1 MAQKIDATTA
11 LQIKAIAGMLD
22 AMKPHTKEEF
32 DNATHEAQSQITEAL
47 KILSGEPAIMCYFG
61 LLELKPIDDP
71 EVQVRLCT
79 RNGSSVAGLDYN
91 PFFINRLDD
100 PSELAMIFYGEALRL
115 ALHHPT
121 TRFMQPAG
129 VNLLASNLI
138 CFEDQH
144 VLSKWRDNV
153 KAVVPTIP
161 TYAQVK
167 PILDKTGFKK
177 SEEWTLEKI
186 FAHLLKEWRNQQ
198 NNMKQSVEQQMQQQI
213 QQQRQSQGQGQ
224 GQQQQQNGKG
234 QKQQKQNGQGQ
245 SGQQQQQNGQQGQQ
259 GQQGQNGQ
267 QGQSGQQNGQNQNG
281 QNGQNQNGQNGDG
294 QGADAQDNDNKN
306 MNGQSQGGQ
315 NGQNQGQ
322 GQNGQNGEGEGEG
335 QGQGQEGQG
344 QGQSGQGSQGQG
356 QGQGNGSDSDSQS
369 QGQNGQGSQGAGNGG
384 MGGDG
389 NGKGDTTNKS
399 GQPGDG
405 QSQGQGQGQGNGQGD
420 MSNAVHDLMQQLNN
434 MQRNA
439 PDLRGAKV
447 KRQSDA
453 GSAMDDYFDTSERHA
468 QKMMEKWGEN
478 DLIDEKIQQIT
489 NHIASDASRWGN
501 VSGMLKQM
509 ILEANAPKF
518 DPTTVVKHFKQEIQ
532 SEQMES
538 TRSKTNRRFG
548 YVLPGWRHK
557 MKSSILFAID
567 CSGSMSDDD
576 VALGEAFV
584 NKFIKHAK
592 VSYCFWDG
600 VCGEITD
607 LKRKEKNFELIGR
620 GCTNPDSVLER
631 LEEEHLDFG
640 GLIFFTDNGFN
651 WSRPKNKWA
660 HKIFII
666 STESACEPP
675 EWVRYHLSMKDIK
688 DYEK

>member
-1 MAQKIDATTA
+1 MAQSIDTTT
-11 LQIKAIAGMLD
+11 LQNMTIGGA
-22 AMKPHTKEEF
+22 PSHTKEEF
-32 DNATHEAQSQITEAL
+32 DAATHAAQSQITEAL
-47 KILSGEPAIMCYFG
+47 KILSAEPAIMCYFG
-61 LLELKPIDDP
+61 LLELKPVDDP

-129 VNLLASNLI
+129 VNLLSSNLI

-198 NNMKQSVEQQMQQQI
+198 DNMKQSVEQQIQQQM
-213 QQQRQSQGQGQ
+213 QQQRQQGQNGQ
-224 GQQQQQNGKG
+224 GQQQQS
-234 QKQQKQNGQGQ
+234 QNGQGQ
-245 SGQQQQQNGQQGQQ
+245 NGQSQGQTGQGQQ
-259 GQQGQNGQ
+259 GQQS
-267 QGQSGQQNGQNQNG
+267 QS
-281 QNGQNQNGQNGDG
+281 
-294 QGADAQDNDNKN
+294 
-306 MNGQSQGGQ
+306 
-315 NGQNQGQ
+315 
-322 GQNGQNGEGEGEG
+322 
-335 QGQGQEGQG
+335 G
-344 QGQSGQGSQGQG
+344 QGQS
-356 QGQGNGSDSDSQS
+356 SDD
-369 QGQNGQGSQGAGNGG
+369 
-384 MGGDG
+384 
-389 NGKGDTTNKS
+389 
-399 GQPGDG
+399 

-420 MSNAVHDLMQQLNN
+420 MSSAVHDLMQQLDN
-434 MQRNA
+434 MQRNS
-439 PDLRGAKV
+439 PDLRGAKE
-447 KRQSDA
+447 KRSSDA
-453 GSAMDDYFDTSERHA
+453 GNAMDDYFDSSERHA

-607 LKRKEKNFELIGR
+607 LKRKEKNFELVGR

-640 GLIFFTDNGFN
+640 GLVFFTDNGFN
-651 WSRPKNKWA
+651 WERPKNKWA

-675 EWVRYHLSMKDIK
+675 DWVRYHLSMKDIK

>member
-1 MAQKIDATTA
+1 MAQNIDTTT
-11 LQIKAIAGMLD
+11 LQNMTIGGA
-22 AMKPHTKEEF
+22 PTHTKEEF
-32 DNATHEAQSQITEAL
+32 DAATHAAQSQITEAL
-47 KILSGEPAIMCYFG
+47 KILSAEPAIMCYFG
-61 LLELKPIDDP
+61 LLELKPVDDP
-71 EVQVRLCT
+71 EVQIRLCT

-129 VNLLASNLI
+129 VNLLSSNLI

-198 NNMKQSVEQQMQQQI
+198 DNMKQSVEQQIQQQM
-213 QQQRQSQGQGQ
+213 QQQRQSQS
-224 GQQQQQNGKG
+224 
-234 QKQQKQNGQGQ
+234 QNGQGQ
-245 SGQQQQQNGQQGQQ
+245 SGQQGQQSQSGQGQNGQSQGQTGQGQQ
-259 GQQGQNGQ
+259 GQQSQSS
-267 QGQSGQQNGQNQNG
+267 QGQS
-281 QNGQNQNGQNGDG
+281 
-294 QGADAQDNDNKN
+294 
-306 MNGQSQGGQ
+306 
-315 NGQNQGQ
+315 
-322 GQNGQNGEGEGEG
+322 
-335 QGQGQEGQG
+335 
-344 QGQSGQGSQGQG
+344 
-356 QGQGNGSDSDSQS
+356 SDD
-369 QGQNGQGSQGAGNGG
+369 
-384 MGGDG
+384 
-389 NGKGDTTNKS
+389 
-399 GQPGDG
+399 

-420 MSNAVHDLMQQLNN
+420 MSSAVHDLMQQLDN
-434 MQRNA
+434 MQRNS
-439 PDLRGAKV
+439 PDLRGAKE
-447 KRQSDA
+447 KRSSDA
-453 GSAMDDYFDTSERHA
+453 GNAMDDYFDSSERHA

-567 CSGSMSDDD
+567 CSGSMSDED

-607 LKRKEKNFELIGR
+607 LKRKEKNFELVGR

-640 GLIFFTDNGFN
+640 GLVFFTDNGFN
-651 WSRPKNKWA
+651 WERPKNKWA

-666 STESACEPP
+666 STENADEPP
-675 EWVRYHLSMKDIK
+675 DWVRYHLSMKDIK

>member
-1 MAQKIDATTA
+1 MAQSIDTTT
-11 LQIKAIAGMLD
+11 LQNMTIGGA
-22 AMKPHTKEEF
+22 PTHTKEEF
-32 DNATHEAQSQITEAL
+32 DAATHAAQSQITEAL
-47 KILSGEPAIMCYFG
+47 KILSAEPAIMCYFG
-61 LLELKPIDDP
+61 LLELKPVDDP

-129 VNLLASNLI
+129 VNLLSSNLI

-198 NNMKQSVEQQMQQQI
+198 DSMKQSVEQQIQQQM
-213 QQQRQSQGQGQ
+213 QQQRQQGQTGQGQQTQGQNGQ
-224 GQQQQQNGKG
+224 GQQQQSQN
-234 QKQQKQNGQGQ
+234 
-245 SGQQQQQNGQQGQQ
+245 
-259 GQQGQNGQ
+259 
-267 QGQSGQQNGQNQNG
+267 
-281 QNGQNQNGQNGDG
+281 
-294 QGADAQDNDNKN
+294 
-306 MNGQSQGGQ
+306 
-315 NGQNQGQ
+315 GQ
-322 GQNGQNGEGEGEG
+322 GQNGQSQGQTG
-335 QGQGQEGQG
+335 QGQKGQQSQSG
-344 QGQSGQGSQGQG
+344 QGQS
-356 QGQGNGSDSDSQS
+356 SDD
-369 QGQNGQGSQGAGNGG
+369 
-384 MGGDG
+384 
-389 NGKGDTTNKS
+389 
-399 GQPGDG
+399 

-420 MSNAVHDLMQQLNN
+420 MSSAVHDLMQQLDN
-434 MQRNA
+434 MQRNS
-439 PDLRGAKV
+439 PDLRGAKE
-447 KRQSDA
+447 KRSSDA
-453 GSAMDDYFDTSERHA
+453 GNAMDDYFDASERHA

-607 LKRKEKNFELIGR
+607 LKRKEKNFELVGR

-640 GLIFFTDNGFN
+640 GLVFFTDNGFN
-651 WSRPKNKWA
+651 WERPKNKWA

-666 STESACEPP
+666 STENADEPP
-675 EWVRYHLSMKDIK
+675 DWVRYHLSMKDIK

>member
-1 MAQKIDATTA
+1 MAQRIDTTT
-11 LQIKAIAGMLD
+11 LQNMTIGGS
-22 AMKPHTKEEF
+22 PSHTKEEF
-32 DNATHEAQSQITEAL
+32 DVATHAAQTQITEAL
-47 KILSGEPAIMCYFG
+47 KILSAEPAIMCYFG
-61 LLELKPIDDP
+61 LLELKPVDDP

-129 VNLLASNLI
+129 VNLLSSNLI

-186 FAHLLKEWRNQQ
+186 FAHLLKEWRDQQ
-198 NNMKQSVEQQMQQQI
+198 NSMKQSVEQKIQQQMQQQ
-213 QQQRQSQGQGQ
+213 R
-224 GQQQQQNGKG
+224 
-234 QKQQKQNGQGQ
+234 
-245 SGQQQQQNGQQGQQ
+245 QQGQD
-259 GQQGQNGQ
+259 G
-267 QGQSGQQNGQNQNG
+267 QGQSGQQNGQDQ
-281 QNGQNQNGQNGDG
+281 
-294 QGADAQDNDNKN
+294 
-306 MNGQSQGGQ
+306 QSQ
-315 NGQNQGQ
+315 N
-322 GQNGQNGEGEGEG
+322 
-335 QGQGQEGQG
+335 G
-344 QGQSGQGSQGQG
+344 QGQSGDGQD
-356 QGQGNGSDSDSQS
+356 QQS
-369 QGQNGQGSQGAGNGG
+369 QNGQGQS
-384 MGGDG
+384 
-389 NGKGDTTNKS
+389 
-399 GQPGDG
+399 GDG
-405 QSQGQGQGQGNGQGD
+405 QSQEQGQGQGNGQGD
-420 MSNAVHDLMQQLNN
+420 MSSTVHDLMQQLDN
-434 MQRNA
+434 MQRNS
-439 PDLRGAKV
+439 PDLRGAKE
-447 KRQSDA
+447 KRSSDA
-453 GSAMDDYFDTSERHA
+453 GNAMDDYFDSSERHA

-478 DLIDEKIQQIT
+478 DLVDEKIQQIT

-607 LKRKEKNFELIGR
+607 LKRKEKNFELVGR
-620 GCTNPDSVLER
+620 GCTSPDSVLER

-640 GLIFFTDNGFN
+640 GLVFFTDNGFN
-651 WSRPKNKWA
+651 WERPKNKWA

-675 EWVRYHLSMKDIK
+675 DWVRYHLSMKDIK

>member
-1 MAQKIDATTA
+1 MAQSIDTTT
-11 LQIKAIAGMLD
+11 LQNMTIGE
-22 AMKPHTKEEF
+22 AMTHTKEEF
-32 DNATHEAQSQITEAL
+32 DAATHTAQSQITEAL
-47 KILSGEPAIMCYFG
+47 KILSAEPAIMCYFG
-61 LLELKPIDDP
+61 LLELKPVDDP

-129 VNLLASNLI
+129 VNLLSSNLI

-186 FAHLLKEWRNQQ
+186 FAHLLKEWRDQQ
-198 NNMKQSVEQQMQQQI
+198 NSMKQSVEQKIQQQM
-213 QQQRQSQGQGQ
+213 QQQRQSQGQNGQ
-224 GQQQQQNGKG
+224 GQQQQSQNGEG
-234 QKQQKQNGQGQ
+234 QSGQQGQTGQQNGQEQQNGQNGQGQ
-245 SGQQQQQNGQQGQQ
+245 S
-259 GQQGQNGQ
+259 
-267 QGQSGQQNGQNQNG
+267 S
-281 QNGQNQNGQNGDG
+281 
-294 QGADAQDNDNKN
+294 
-306 MNGQSQGGQ
+306 
-315 NGQNQGQ
+315 
-322 GQNGQNGEGEGEG
+322 
-335 QGQGQEGQG
+335 
-344 QGQSGQGSQGQG
+344 
-356 QGQGNGSDSDSQS
+356 
-369 QGQNGQGSQGAGNGG
+369 
-384 MGGDG
+384 
-389 NGKGDTTNKS
+389 
-399 GQPGDG
+399 DG
-405 QSQGQGQGQGNGQGD
+405 QSQEQGQGQGNGQGD
-420 MSNAVHDLMQQLNN
+420 MSSAVHDLMQQLDN
-434 MQRNA
+434 MQRNS
-439 PDLRGAKV
+439 PDLRGAKE

-453 GSAMDDYFDTSERHA
+453 GNAMDDYFDSSERHA

-478 DLIDEKIQQIT
+478 DLVDEKIQQIT

-607 LKRKEKNFELIGR
+607 LKRKEKNFELVGR

-640 GLIFFTDNGFN
+640 GLVFFTDNGFD

-675 EWVRYHLSMKDIK
+675 DWVRYHLSMKDIK

>member
-1 MAQKIDATTA
+1 MAQSIDTTT
-11 LQIKAIAGMLD
+11 LQNMTIGGA
-22 AMKPHTKEEF
+22 PSHTKEEF
-32 DNATHEAQSQITEAL
+32 DAATHTAQSQITEAL
-47 KILSGEPAIMCYFG
+47 KILSAEPAIMCYFG
-61 LLELKPIDDP
+61 LLELKPVDDP

-153 KAVVPTIP
+153 KTVVPTIP

-186 FAHLLKEWRNQQ
+186 FAHLLKEWRDQQ
-198 NNMKQSVEQQMQQQI
+198 NSMKQSVEQQIQQQM
-213 QQQRQSQGQGQ
+213 QQQRQQGQNGQ
-224 GQQQQQNGKG
+224 GQQQQSQNGE
-234 QKQQKQNGQGQ
+234 GQ
-245 SGQQQQQNGQQGQQ
+245 SGQQQNGQN

-267 QGQSGQQNGQNQNG
+267 GE
-281 QNGQNQNGQNGDG
+281 
-294 QGADAQDNDNKN
+294 
-306 MNGQSQGGQ
+306 
-315 NGQNQGQ
+315 GQNQGQ
-322 GQNGQNGEGEGEG
+322 G
-335 QGQGQEGQG
+335 
-344 QGQSGQGSQGQG
+344 GSQGQ
-356 QGQGNGSDSDSQS
+356 Q
-369 QGQNGQGSQGAGNGG
+369 GQGSQGAG

-389 NGKGDTTNKS
+389 N
-399 GQPGDG
+399 
-405 QSQGQGQGQGNGQGD
+405 GNGQGD
-420 MSNAVHDLMQQLNN
+420 MSSAVHDLMQQLDN
-434 MQRNA
+434 MQRNS
-439 PDLRGAKV
+439 PDLRGAKE
-447 KRQSDA
+447 KRSSDA
-453 GSAMDDYFDTSERHA
+453 GNAMDDYFDSSERHA

-478 DLIDEKIQQIT
+478 DLVDEKIQQIT

-607 LKRKEKNFELIGR
+607 LKRKEKNFELVGR

-640 GLIFFTDNGFN
+640 GLVFFTDNGFN
-651 WSRPKNKWA
+651 WDRPKNKWA

-666 STESACEPP
+666 STENACEPP
-675 EWVRYHLSMKDIK
+675 DWVRYHLSMKDIK

>member
-1 MAQKIDATTA
+1 MAQRIDTTT
-11 LQIKAIAGMLD
+11 LQNMTIGGA
-22 AMKPHTKEEF
+22 PSHTKEEF
-32 DNATHEAQSQITEAL
+32 DAATHAAQSQITEAL
-47 KILSGEPAIMCYFG
+47 KILSAEPAIMCYFG
-61 LLELKPIDDP
+61 LLELKPVDDP

-129 VNLLASNLI
+129 VNLLSSNLI

-198 NNMKQSVEQQMQQQI
+198 NSMKQSVEQKIQQQMQQQR
-213 QQQRQSQGQGQ
+213 QQA
-224 GQQQQQNGKG
+224 
-234 QKQQKQNGQGQ
+234 QNGQGQ
-245 SGQQQQQNGQQGQQ
+245 SGQQQQSQN
-259 GQQGQNGQ
+259 
-267 QGQSGQQNGQNQNG
+267 
-281 QNGQNQNGQNGDG
+281 
-294 QGADAQDNDNKN
+294 
-306 MNGQSQGGQ
+306 
-315 NGQNQGQ
+315 
-322 GQNGQNGEGEGEG
+322 
-335 QGQGQEGQG
+335 G
-344 QGQSGQGSQGQG
+344 QGQSGQGQSGDGQDQQSQNGQGQQSQNGQGQQSQNGQGQQSQNGQG
-356 QGQGNGSDSDSQS
+356 QGQGNGL
-369 QGQNGQGSQGAGNGG
+369 
-384 MGGDG
+384 
-389 NGKGDTTNKS
+389 
-399 GQPGDG
+399 
-405 QSQGQGQGQGNGQGD
+405 GQGD
-420 MSNAVHDLMQQLNN
+420 MSSAVHDLMQQLDN
-434 MQRNA
+434 MQRNS
-439 PDLRGAKV
+439 PDLRGAKE
-447 KRQSDA
+447 KRTSDA
-453 GSAMDDYFDTSERHA
+453 GNAMDDYFDSSERHA

-478 DLIDEKIQQIT
+478 DLVDEKIQQIT

-607 LKRKEKNFELIGR
+607 LKRKEKNFELVGR

-640 GLIFFTDNGFN
+640 GLVFFTDNGFN
-651 WSRPKNKWA
+651 WERPKNKWA

-666 STESACEPP
+666 STESADEPP
-675 EWVRYHLSMKDIK
+675 DWVRYHLSMKDIK

>member
-1 MAQKIDATTA
+1 MAQRIDTT
-11 LQIKAIAGMLD
+11 LQNMTIGGA
-22 AMKPHTKEEF
+22 PSHTKEEF
-32 DNATHEAQSQITEAL
+32 DAATHAAQTQITEAL
-47 KILSGEPAIMCYFG
+47 KILSAEPAIMCYFG
-61 LLELKPIDDP
+61 LLELKPVDDP

-129 VNLLASNLI
+129 VNLLSSNLI

-186 FAHLLKEWRNQQ
+186 FAHLLKEWRDQQ
-198 NNMKQSVEQQMQQQI
+198 NSMKQSVEQKIQQQMQQQ
-213 QQQRQSQGQGQ
+213 R
-224 GQQQQQNGKG
+224 
-234 QKQQKQNGQGQ
+234 
-245 SGQQQQQNGQQGQQ
+245 QQGQD
-259 GQQGQNGQ
+259 G
-267 QGQSGQQNGQNQNG
+267 QGQSGQQNGQDQ
-281 QNGQNQNGQNGDG
+281 
-294 QGADAQDNDNKN
+294 
-306 MNGQSQGGQ
+306 QSQ
-315 NGQNQGQ
+315 N
-322 GQNGQNGEGEGEG
+322 
-335 QGQGQEGQG
+335 G
-344 QGQSGQGSQGQG
+344 QGQSGDGQD
-356 QGQGNGSDSDSQS
+356 QQS
-369 QGQNGQGSQGAGNGG
+369 QNGQGQS
-384 MGGDG
+384 
-389 NGKGDTTNKS
+389 S
-399 GQPGDG
+399 DG
-405 QSQGQGQGQGNGQGD
+405 QSQEQGQGQGNGQGQGQGQGD
-420 MSNAVHDLMQQLNN
+420 MSSTVHDLMQQLDN
-434 MQRNA
+434 MQRNS
-439 PDLRGAKV
+439 PDLRGAKE
-447 KRQSDA
+447 KRSSDA
-453 GSAMDDYFDTSERHA
+453 GNAMDDYFDSSERHA

-478 DLIDEKIQQIT
+478 DLVDEKIQQIT

-607 LKRKEKNFELIGR
+607 LKRKEKNFELVGR

-640 GLIFFTDNGFN
+640 GLVFFTDNGFN
-651 WSRPKNKWA
+651 WHRPKNKWA

-675 EWVRYHLSMKDIK
+675 DWVRYHLSMKDIK

>member
-1 MAQKIDATTA
+1 MAQRIDTTT
-11 LQIKAIAGMLD
+11 LQNMTIGGA
-22 AMKPHTKEEF
+22 PSHTKEEF
-32 DNATHEAQSQITEAL
+32 DVATHAAQTQITEAL
-47 KILSGEPAIMCYFG
+47 KILSAEPAIMCYFG
-61 LLELKPIDDP
+61 LLELKPVDDP

-129 VNLLASNLI
+129 VNLLSSNLI

-186 FAHLLKEWRNQQ
+186 FAHLLKEWRDQQ
-198 NNMKQSVEQQMQQQI
+198 NSMKQSVEQKIQQQI
-213 QQQRQSQGQGQ
+213 QQQRQQA
-224 GQQQQQNGKG
+224 
-234 QKQQKQNGQGQ
+234 QNGQGQ
-245 SGQQQQQNGQQGQQ
+245 SGQQNGQDQ
-259 GQQGQNGQ
+259 
-267 QGQSGQQNGQNQNG
+267 
-281 QNGQNQNGQNGDG
+281 
-294 QGADAQDNDNKN
+294 
-306 MNGQSQGGQ
+306 QSQ
-315 NGQNQGQ
+315 N
-322 GQNGQNGEGEGEG
+322 
-335 QGQGQEGQG
+335 G
-344 QGQSGQGSQGQG
+344 QGQSGDGQD
-356 QGQGNGSDSDSQS
+356 QQS
-369 QGQNGQGSQGAGNGG
+369 QNGQGQS
-384 MGGDG
+384 
-389 NGKGDTTNKS
+389 S
-399 GQPGDG
+399 DG
-405 QSQGQGQGQGNGQGD
+405 QSQEQGQGQGNGQGQGQGQGD
-420 MSNAVHDLMQQLNN
+420 MSSAVHDLMQQLDN
-434 MQRNA
+434 MQRNS
-439 PDLRGAKV
+439 PDLRGAKE
-447 KRQSDA
+447 KRTSDA
-453 GSAMDDYFDTSERHA
+453 GNAMDDYFDSSERHA

-478 DLIDEKIQQIT
+478 DLVDEKIQQIT

-607 LKRKEKNFELIGR
+607 LKRKEKNFELVGR

-640 GLIFFTDNGFN
+640 GLVFFTDNGFN
-651 WSRPKNKWA
+651 WERPKNKWA

-666 STESACEPP
+666 STESASEPP
-675 EWVRYHLSMKDIK
+675 DWVRYHLSMKDIK

>member
-1 MAQKIDATTA
+1 MAQRIDTTT
-11 LQIKAIAGMLD
+11 LQNMTNAG
-22 AMKPHTKEEF
+22 APSHTKEEF
-32 DNATHEAQSQITEAL
+32 DAATHAAQTQITEAL
-47 KILSGEPAIMCYFG
+47 KILSAEPAIMCYFG
-61 LLELKPIDDP
+61 LLELKPVDDP

-129 VNLLASNLI
+129 VNLLSSNLI

-198 NNMKQSVEQQMQQQI
+198 NSMKQSVEQKI
-213 QQQRQSQGQGQ
+213 QQQMQMQRQQGQNGQ
-224 GQQQQQNGKG
+224 GQQQQSQNGEG
-234 QKQQKQNGQGQ
+234 QSQQGQTGQQNGQEQQNGQNGQGQ
-245 SGQQQQQNGQQGQQ
+245 S
-259 GQQGQNGQ
+259 
-267 QGQSGQQNGQNQNG
+267 S
-281 QNGQNQNGQNGDG
+281 
-294 QGADAQDNDNKN
+294 
-306 MNGQSQGGQ
+306 
-315 NGQNQGQ
+315 
-322 GQNGQNGEGEGEG
+322 
-335 QGQGQEGQG
+335 
-344 QGQSGQGSQGQG
+344 
-356 QGQGNGSDSDSQS
+356 
-369 QGQNGQGSQGAGNGG
+369 
-384 MGGDG
+384 
-389 NGKGDTTNKS
+389 
-399 GQPGDG
+399 DG
-405 QSQGQGQGQGNGQGD
+405 QSQEQGQGQGNGQGD
-420 MSNAVHDLMQQLNN
+420 MSSAVHDLMQQLDN
-434 MQRNA
+434 MQRNS
-439 PDLRGAKV
+439 PDLRGAKE

-453 GSAMDDYFDTSERHA
+453 GNAMDDYFDSSERHA

-478 DLIDEKIQQIT
+478 DLVDEKIQQIT

-607 LKRKEKNFELIGR
+607 LKRKEKNFELVGR

-640 GLIFFTDNGFN
+640 GLVFFTDNGFN
-651 WSRPKNKWA
+651 WERPKNKWA

-666 STESACEPP
+666 STENACEPP
-675 EWVRYHLSMKDIK
+675 DWVRYHLSMKDIK
-688 DYEK
+688 EYEK

>member
-1 MAQKIDATTA
+1 MAQRIDTTT
-11 LQIKAIAGMLD
+11 LQNMTIGGA
-22 AMKPHTKEEF
+22 PSHTKEEF
-32 DNATHEAQSQITEAL
+32 DAATHTAQSQITEAL
-47 KILSGEPAIMCYFG
+47 KILSAEPAIMCYFG
-61 LLELKPIDDP
+61 LLELKPVDDP

-129 VNLLASNLI
+129 VNLLSSNLI

-186 FAHLLKEWRNQQ
+186 FAHLLKEWRDQQ
-198 NNMKQSVEQQMQQQI
+198 NSMKQSVEQKIQQQM
-213 QQQRQSQGQGQ
+213 QQQRQSQGQNGQ
-224 GQQQQQNGKG
+224 GQQQQSQNGEG
-234 QKQQKQNGQGQ
+234 QSGQQGQTGQQNGQEQQNGQNGQGQ
-245 SGQQQQQNGQQGQQ
+245 S
-259 GQQGQNGQ
+259 
-267 QGQSGQQNGQNQNG
+267 S
-281 QNGQNQNGQNGDG
+281 
-294 QGADAQDNDNKN
+294 
-306 MNGQSQGGQ
+306 
-315 NGQNQGQ
+315 
-322 GQNGQNGEGEGEG
+322 
-335 QGQGQEGQG
+335 
-344 QGQSGQGSQGQG
+344 
-356 QGQGNGSDSDSQS
+356 
-369 QGQNGQGSQGAGNGG
+369 
-384 MGGDG
+384 
-389 NGKGDTTNKS
+389 
-399 GQPGDG
+399 DG
-405 QSQGQGQGQGNGQGD
+405 QSQEQGQGQGNGQGD
-420 MSNAVHDLMQQLNN
+420 MSSAVHDLMQQLDN
-434 MQRNA
+434 MQRNS
-439 PDLRGAKV
+439 PDLRGAKE
-447 KRQSDA
+447 KRSSDA
-453 GSAMDDYFDTSERHA
+453 GNAMDDYFDSSERHA

-478 DLIDEKIQQIT
+478 DLVDEKIQQIT

-607 LKRKEKNFELIGR
+607 LKRKEKNFELVGR

-640 GLIFFTDNGFN
+640 GLVFFTDNGFD

-660 HKIFII
+660 RKIFII

-675 EWVRYHLSMKDIK
+675 DWVRYHLSMKDIK

>member
-1 MAQKIDATTA
+1 MAQSIDTTT
-11 LQIKAIAGMLD
+11 LQNMTIGGA
-22 AMKPHTKEEF
+22 PSHTKEEF
-32 DNATHEAQSQITEAL
+32 DAATHTAQSRITEAL
-47 KILSGEPAIMCYFG
+47 KILSAEPAIMCYFG
-61 LLELKPIDDP
+61 LLELKPVDDP

-129 VNLLASNLI
+129 VNLLSSNLI

-186 FAHLLKEWRNQQ
+186 FAHLLKEWRDQQ
-198 NNMKQSVEQQMQQQI
+198 NSMKQSVEQKIQQQMQQQR
-213 QQQRQSQGQGQ
+213 QQG
-224 GQQQQQNGKG
+224 
-234 QKQQKQNGQGQ
+234 QNGQGQ
-245 SGQQQQQNGQQGQQ
+245 SGQQNGQDQ
-259 GQQGQNGQ
+259 
-267 QGQSGQQNGQNQNG
+267 
-281 QNGQNQNGQNGDG
+281 
-294 QGADAQDNDNKN
+294 
-306 MNGQSQGGQ
+306 QSQ
-315 NGQNQGQ
+315 N
-322 GQNGQNGEGEGEG
+322 
-335 QGQGQEGQG
+335 G
-344 QGQSGQGSQGQG
+344 QGQSGDGQY
-356 QGQGNGSDSDSQS
+356 QQS
-369 QGQNGQGSQGAGNGG
+369 QNGQGQS
-384 MGGDG
+384 
-389 NGKGDTTNKS
+389 S
-399 GQPGDG
+399 DG
-405 QSQGQGQGQGNGQGD
+405 QSQEQGQGQGNGQGQKGQGQGD
-420 MSNAVHDLMQQLNN
+420 MSSAVHDLMQQLDN
-434 MQRNA
+434 MQRNS
-439 PDLRGAKV
+439 PDLRGAKE
-447 KRQSDA
+447 KRSSDA
-453 GSAMDDYFDTSERHA
+453 GNAMDDYFDSSERHA

-478 DLIDEKIQQIT
+478 DLVDEKIQQIT

-607 LKRKEKNFELIGR
+607 LKRKEKNFELVGR
-620 GCTNPDSVLER
+620 GYTNPDSVLER

-640 GLIFFTDNGFN
+640 GLVFFTDNGFN
-651 WSRPKNKWA
+651 WERPKNKWA

-666 STESACEPP
+666 STENACEPP
-675 EWVRYHLSMKDIK
+675 DWVRYHLSMKDIK

>member
-1 MAQKIDATTA
+1 MAQSIDTTT
-11 LQIKAIAGMLD
+11 LQNMTIGGA
-22 AMKPHTKEEF
+22 PSHTKEEF
-32 DNATHEAQSQITEAL
+32 DAATNTAQSQITEAL
-47 KILSGEPAIMCYFG
+47 KILSAEPAIMCYFG
-61 LLELKPIDDP
+61 LLELKPVDDP

-198 NNMKQSVEQQMQQQI
+198 NSMKQSVEQKIQQQMQQQR
-213 QQQRQSQGQGQ
+213 QQA
-224 GQQQQQNGKG
+224 
-234 QKQQKQNGQGQ
+234 QNGQGQ
-245 SGQQQQQNGQQGQQ
+245 SGQQNGQDQ
-259 GQQGQNGQ
+259 
-267 QGQSGQQNGQNQNG
+267 
-281 QNGQNQNGQNGDG
+281 
-294 QGADAQDNDNKN
+294 
-306 MNGQSQGGQ
+306 QSQ
-315 NGQNQGQ
+315 N
-322 GQNGQNGEGEGEG
+322 
-335 QGQGQEGQG
+335 G
-344 QGQSGQGSQGQG
+344 QGQSGDGQDQQSQNGQGQSSDGQSQEQGQG
-356 QGQGNGSDSDSQS
+356 QG
-369 QGQNGQGSQGAGNGG
+369 
-384 MGGDG
+384 
-389 NGKGDTTNKS
+389 
-399 GQPGDG
+399 
-405 QSQGQGQGQGNGQGD
+405 D
-420 MSNAVHDLMQQLNN
+420 MSSAVHDLMQQLDN
-434 MQRNA
+434 MQRNS
-439 PDLRGAKV
+439 PDLRGAKE
-447 KRQSDA
+447 KRTSDA
-453 GSAMDDYFDTSERHA
+453 GNAMDDYFDSSERHA

-478 DLIDEKIQQIT
+478 DLVDEKIQQIT

-607 LKRKEKNFELIGR
+607 LKRKEKNFELVGR

-640 GLIFFTDNGFN
+640 GLVFFTDNGFN
-651 WSRPKNKWA
+651 WERPKNKWA

-675 EWVRYHLSMKDIK
+675 DWVRYHLSMKDIK

>member
-1 MAQKIDATTA
+1 MAQRIDTTT
-11 LQIKAIAGMLD
+11 LQNMTIGGA
-22 AMKPHTKEEF
+22 PSHTKEEF
-32 DNATHEAQSQITEAL
+32 DAATHAAQSQITEAL
-47 KILSGEPAIMCYFG
+47 KILSAEPAIMCYFG
-61 LLELKPIDDP
+61 LLELKPVDDP

-129 VNLLASNLI
+129 VNLLSSNLI

-198 NNMKQSVEQQMQQQI
+198 NSMKQSVEQKIQQQMQQQR
-213 QQQRQSQGQGQ
+213 QQA
-224 GQQQQQNGKG
+224 
-234 QKQQKQNGQGQ
+234 QNGQGQ
-245 SGQQQQQNGQQGQQ
+245 SGQQQQ
-259 GQQGQNGQ
+259 
-267 QGQSGQQNGQNQNG
+267 S
-281 QNGQNQNGQNGDG
+281 
-294 QGADAQDNDNKN
+294 
-306 MNGQSQGGQ
+306 
-315 NGQNQGQ
+315 
-322 GQNGQNGEGEGEG
+322 QNGEG
-335 QGQGQEGQG
+335 QSG
-344 QGQSGQGSQGQG
+344 QGQSGDGQDQQSQNGQGQSGDGQGQQSQNGQGQQSQNGQG
-356 QGQGNGSDSDSQS
+356 QGQGNGL
-369 QGQNGQGSQGAGNGG
+369 
-384 MGGDG
+384 
-389 NGKGDTTNKS
+389 
-399 GQPGDG
+399 
-405 QSQGQGQGQGNGQGD
+405 GQGD
-420 MSNAVHDLMQQLNN
+420 MSSAVHDLMQQLDN
-434 MQRNA
+434 MQRNS
-439 PDLRGAKV
+439 PDLRGAKE
-447 KRQSDA
+447 KRTSDA
-453 GSAMDDYFDTSERHA
+453 GNAMDDYFDSSERHA

-478 DLIDEKIQQIT
+478 DLVDEKIQQIT

-607 LKRKEKNFELIGR
+607 LKRKEKNFELVGR

-640 GLIFFTDNGFN
+640 GLVFFTDNGFN
-651 WSRPKNKWA
+651 WDRPKNKWA

-666 STESACEPP
+666 STESADEPP
-675 EWVRYHLSMKDIK
+675 DWVRYHLSMKDIK

>member
-1 MAQKIDATTA
+1 MAQRIDTTT
-11 LQIKAIAGMLD
+11 LQNMTIGGA
-22 AMKPHTKEEF
+22 PSHTKEEF
-32 DNATHEAQSQITEAL
+32 DVATHAAQTQITEAL
-47 KILSGEPAIMCYFG
+47 KILSAEPAIMCYFG
-61 LLELKPIDDP
+61 LLELKPVDDP

-129 VNLLASNLI
+129 VNLLSSNLI

-186 FAHLLKEWRNQQ
+186 FAHLLKEWRDQQ
-198 NNMKQSVEQQMQQQI
+198 NSMKQSVEQKIQQQMQQQR
-213 QQQRQSQGQGQ
+213 QQS
-224 GQQQQQNGKG
+224 
-234 QKQQKQNGQGQ
+234 QNGQGQ
-245 SGQQQQQNGQQGQQ
+245 SGQQNGQDQ
-259 GQQGQNGQ
+259 
-267 QGQSGQQNGQNQNG
+267 
-281 QNGQNQNGQNGDG
+281 
-294 QGADAQDNDNKN
+294 
-306 MNGQSQGGQ
+306 QSQ
-315 NGQNQGQ
+315 N
-322 GQNGQNGEGEGEG
+322 
-335 QGQGQEGQG
+335 G
-344 QGQSGQGSQGQG
+344 QGQSGDGQD
-356 QGQGNGSDSDSQS
+356 QQS
-369 QGQNGQGSQGAGNGG
+369 QN
-384 MGGDG
+384 
-389 NGKGDTTNKS
+389 
-399 GQPGDG
+399 
-405 QSQGQGQGQGNGQGD
+405 GQGQGQGNGQSQEQGQGQGD
-420 MSNAVHDLMQQLNN
+420 MSSAVHDLMQQLDN
-434 MQRNA
+434 MQRNS
-439 PDLRGAKV
+439 PDLRGAKE
-447 KRQSDA
+447 KRTSDA
-453 GSAMDDYFDTSERHA
+453 GNAMDDYFDSSERHA

-478 DLIDEKIQQIT
+478 DLVDEKIQQIT

-607 LKRKEKNFELIGR
+607 LKRKEKNFELVGR

-640 GLIFFTDNGFN
+640 GLVFFTDNGFN
-651 WSRPKNKWA
+651 WERPKNKWA

-675 EWVRYHLSMKDIK
+675 DWVRYHLSMKDIK

>member
-1 MAQKIDATTA
+1 MAQRIDTTT
-11 LQIKAIAGMLD
+11 LQNMTIGGA
-22 AMKPHTKEEF
+22 PSHTKEEF
-32 DNATHEAQSQITEAL
+32 DAATHAAQSQITEAL
-47 KILSGEPAIMCYFG
+47 KILSAEPAIMCYFG
-61 LLELKPIDDP
+61 LLELKPVDDP

-129 VNLLASNLI
+129 VNLLSSNLI

-198 NNMKQSVEQQMQQQI
+198 NSMKQSVEQKIQQQMQQQR
-213 QQQRQSQGQGQ
+213 QQA
-224 GQQQQQNGKG
+224 
-234 QKQQKQNGQGQ
+234 QNGQGQ
-245 SGQQQQQNGQQGQQ
+245 SGQQQQ
-259 GQQGQNGQ
+259 
-267 QGQSGQQNGQNQNG
+267 S
-281 QNGQNQNGQNGDG
+281 
-294 QGADAQDNDNKN
+294 
-306 MNGQSQGGQ
+306 
-315 NGQNQGQ
+315 
-322 GQNGQNGEGEGEG
+322 QNGEG
-335 QGQGQEGQG
+335 QSG
-344 QGQSGQGSQGQG
+344 QGQSGDGQDQQSQNGQGQSGDGQGQQSQNGQGQSGDGQGQQSQNGQGQQSQNGQGQQSQNGQG
-356 QGQGNGSDSDSQS
+356 QGQGNGL
-369 QGQNGQGSQGAGNGG
+369 
-384 MGGDG
+384 
-389 NGKGDTTNKS
+389 
-399 GQPGDG
+399 
-405 QSQGQGQGQGNGQGD
+405 GQGD
-420 MSNAVHDLMQQLNN
+420 MSSAVHDLMQQLDN
-434 MQRNA
+434 MQRNS
-439 PDLRGAKV
+439 PDLRGAKE
-447 KRQSDA
+447 KRTSDA
-453 GSAMDDYFDTSERHA
+453 GNAMDDYFDSSERHA

-478 DLIDEKIQQIT
+478 DLVDEKIQQIT

-607 LKRKEKNFELIGR
+607 LKRKEKNFELVGR

-640 GLIFFTDNGFN
+640 GLVFFTDNGFN
-651 WSRPKNKWA
+651 WERPKNKWA

-666 STESACEPP
+666 STESADEPP
-675 EWVRYHLSMKDIK
+675 DWVRYHLSMKDIK

>member
-1 MAQKIDATTA
+1 MAQSIDTTT
-11 LQIKAIAGMLD
+11 LQNMTIGGA
-22 AMKPHTKEEF
+22 PSHTKEEF
-32 DNATHEAQSQITEAL
+32 DAATHTAQSQITEAL
-47 KILSGEPAIMCYFG
+47 KILSAEPAIMCYFG
-61 LLELKPIDDP
+61 LLELKPVDDP

-177 SEEWTLEKI
+177 TEEWTLEKI
-186 FAHLLKEWRNQQ
+186 FAHLLKEWRDQQ
-198 NNMKQSVEQQMQQQI
+198 NSMKQSVEQKIQQQMQQQ
-213 QQQRQSQGQGQ
+213 R
-224 GQQQQQNGKG
+224 
-234 QKQQKQNGQGQ
+234 
-245 SGQQQQQNGQQGQQ
+245 QQGQD
-259 GQQGQNGQ
+259 G
-267 QGQSGQQNGQNQNG
+267 QGQSGQQNGQDQ
-281 QNGQNQNGQNGDG
+281 
-294 QGADAQDNDNKN
+294 
-306 MNGQSQGGQ
+306 QSQ
-315 NGQNQGQ
+315 N
-322 GQNGQNGEGEGEG
+322 
-335 QGQGQEGQG
+335 G
-344 QGQSGQGSQGQG
+344 QGQSGDGQDQQSQNGQGQSSDGQSQEQGQG
-356 QGQGNGSDSDSQS
+356 QG
-369 QGQNGQGSQGAGNGG
+369 
-384 MGGDG
+384 
-389 NGKGDTTNKS
+389 
-399 GQPGDG
+399 
-405 QSQGQGQGQGNGQGD
+405 D
-420 MSNAVHDLMQQLNN
+420 MSSAVHDLMQQLDN
-434 MQRNA
+434 MQRNS
-439 PDLRGAKV
+439 PDLRGAKE
-447 KRQSDA
+447 KRSSDA
-453 GSAMDDYFDTSERHA
+453 GNAMDDYFDSSERHA

-478 DLIDEKIQQIT
+478 DLVDEKIQQIT

-607 LKRKEKNFELIGR
+607 LKRKEKNFELVGR

-640 GLIFFTDNGFN
+640 GLVFFTDNGFN
-651 WSRPKNKWA
+651 WERPKNKWA

-675 EWVRYHLSMKDIK
+675 DWVRYHLSMKDIK

>member
-1 MAQKIDATTA
+1 MAQRIDTTT
-11 LQIKAIAGMLD
+11 LQNMTIGGA
-22 AMKPHTKEEF
+22 PSHTKEEF
-32 DNATHEAQSQITEAL
+32 DVATHAAQTQITEAL
-47 KILSGEPAIMCYFG
+47 KILSAEPAIMCYFG
-61 LLELKPIDDP
+61 LLELKPVDDP

-129 VNLLASNLI
+129 VNLLSSNLI

-186 FAHLLKEWRNQQ
+186 FAHLLKEWRDQQ
-198 NNMKQSVEQQMQQQI
+198 NSMKQSVEQKIQQQMQQQ
-213 QQQRQSQGQGQ
+213 R
-224 GQQQQQNGKG
+224 
-234 QKQQKQNGQGQ
+234 
-245 SGQQQQQNGQQGQQ
+245 QQGQD
-259 GQQGQNGQ
+259 G
-267 QGQSGQQNGQNQNG
+267 QGQSGQQNGQDQ
-281 QNGQNQNGQNGDG
+281 
-294 QGADAQDNDNKN
+294 
-306 MNGQSQGGQ
+306 QSQ
-315 NGQNQGQ
+315 N
-322 GQNGQNGEGEGEG
+322 
-335 QGQGQEGQG
+335 G
-344 QGQSGQGSQGQG
+344 QGQSGDGQD
-356 QGQGNGSDSDSQS
+356 QQS
-369 QGQNGQGSQGAGNGG
+369 QNGQGQS
-384 MGGDG
+384 
-389 NGKGDTTNKS
+389 S
-399 GQPGDG
+399 DG
-405 QSQGQGQGQGNGQGD
+405 QSQEQGQGQGNGQGQKGQGQGD
-420 MSNAVHDLMQQLNN
+420 MSSTVHDLMQQLDN
-434 MQRNA
+434 MQRNS
-439 PDLRGAKV
+439 PDLRAAKE
-447 KRQSDA
+447 KRSSDA
-453 GSAMDDYFDTSERHA
+453 GNAMDDYFDSSERHA

-478 DLIDEKIQQIT
+478 DLVDEKIQQIT

-607 LKRKEKNFELIGR
+607 LKRKEKNFELVGR

-640 GLIFFTDNGFN
+640 GLVFFTDNGFN
-651 WSRPKNKWA
+651 WDRPKNKWA

-666 STESACEPP
+666 STENACEPP
-675 EWVRYHLSMKDIK
+675 DWVRYHLSMKDIK

>member
-1 MAQKIDATTA
+1 MAQSIDTTT
-11 LQIKAIAGMLD
+11 LQNMTIGGA
-22 AMKPHTKEEF
+22 PSHTKEEF
-32 DNATHEAQSQITEAL
+32 DAATHTAQSRITEAL
-47 KILSGEPAIMCYFG
+47 KILSAEPAIMCYFG
-61 LLELKPIDDP
+61 LLELKPVDDP

-129 VNLLASNLI
+129 VNLLSSNLI

-186 FAHLLKEWRNQQ
+186 FAHLLKEWRDQQ
-198 NNMKQSVEQQMQQQI
+198 NSMKQSVEQKIQQQMQQQR
-213 QQQRQSQGQGQ
+213 QQG
-224 GQQQQQNGKG
+224 
-234 QKQQKQNGQGQ
+234 QNGQGQ
-245 SGQQQQQNGQQGQQ
+245 SGQQNGQDQ
-259 GQQGQNGQ
+259 
-267 QGQSGQQNGQNQNG
+267 
-281 QNGQNQNGQNGDG
+281 
-294 QGADAQDNDNKN
+294 
-306 MNGQSQGGQ
+306 QSQ
-315 NGQNQGQ
+315 N
-322 GQNGQNGEGEGEG
+322 
-335 QGQGQEGQG
+335 G
-344 QGQSGQGSQGQG
+344 QGQSGDGQY
-356 QGQGNGSDSDSQS
+356 QQS
-369 QGQNGQGSQGAGNGG
+369 QNGQGQS
-384 MGGDG
+384 
-389 NGKGDTTNKS
+389 S
-399 GQPGDG
+399 DG
-405 QSQGQGQGQGNGQGD
+405 QSQEQGQGQGNGQGQGQGQGD
-420 MSNAVHDLMQQLNN
+420 MSSAVHDLMQQLDN
-434 MQRNA
+434 MQRNS
-439 PDLRGAKV
+439 PDLRGAKE
-447 KRQSDA
+447 KRSSDA
-453 GSAMDDYFDTSERHA
+453 GNAMDDYFDSSERHA

-478 DLIDEKIQQIT
+478 DLVDEKIQQIT

-607 LKRKEKNFELIGR
+607 LKRKEKNFELVGR
-620 GCTNPDSVLER
+620 GYTNPDSVLER

-640 GLIFFTDNGFN
+640 GLVFFTDNGFN
-651 WSRPKNKWA
+651 WERPKNKWA

-666 STESACEPP
+666 STENACEPP
-675 EWVRYHLSMKDIK
+675 DWVRYHLSMKDIK

>member
-1 MAQKIDATTA
+1 MAQRIDTT
-11 LQIKAIAGMLD
+11 LQNMTIGGA
-22 AMKPHTKEEF
+22 PSHTKEEF
-32 DNATHEAQSQITEAL
+32 DVATHAAQTQITEAL
-47 KILSGEPAIMCYFG
+47 KILSAEPAIMCYFG
-61 LLELKPIDDP
+61 LLELKPVDDP

-129 VNLLASNLI
+129 VNLLSSNLI

-186 FAHLLKEWRNQQ
+186 FAHLLKEWRDQQ
-198 NNMKQSVEQQMQQQI
+198 NSMKQSVEQKIQQQMQQQR
-213 QQQRQSQGQGQ
+213 QQGQDGQGQ
-224 GQQQQQNGKG
+224 SGQQNDQDQQS
-234 QKQQKQNGQGQ
+234 QNGQGQ
-245 SGQQQQQNGQQGQQ
+245 SG
-259 GQQGQNGQ
+259 
-267 QGQSGQQNGQNQNG
+267 
-281 QNGQNQNGQNGDG
+281 DG
-294 QGADAQDNDNKN
+294 QDQ
-306 MNGQSQGGQ
+306 QSQ
-315 NGQNQGQ
+315 N
-322 GQNGQNGEGEGEG
+322 
-335 QGQGQEGQG
+335 G
-344 QGQSGQGSQGQG
+344 QGQS
-356 QGQGNGSDSDSQS
+356 N
-369 QGQNGQGSQGAGNGG
+369 
-384 MGGDG
+384 
-389 NGKGDTTNKS
+389 
-399 GQPGDG
+399 DG
-405 QSQGQGQGQGNGQGD
+405 QSQEQGQGQGNGQGQGQGQGQGD
-420 MSNAVHDLMQQLNN
+420 MSSTVHDLMQQLDN
-434 MQRNA
+434 MQRNS
-439 PDLRGAKV
+439 PDLRGAKE
-447 KRQSDA
+447 KRSSDA
-453 GSAMDDYFDTSERHA
+453 GNAMDDYFDSSERHA

-478 DLIDEKIQQIT
+478 DLVDEKIQQIT

-607 LKRKEKNFELIGR
+607 LKRKEKNFELVGR

-640 GLIFFTDNGFN
+640 GLVFFTDNGFN
-651 WSRPKNKWA
+651 WDRPKNKWA

-666 STESACEPP
+666 STENACEPP
-675 EWVRYHLSMKDIK
+675 DWVRYHLSMKDIK

>member
-1 MAQKIDATTA
+1 MAQRIDTIT
-11 LQIKAIAGMLD
+11 LQNMTIGGA
-22 AMKPHTKEEF
+22 PSHTKEEF
-32 DNATHEAQSQITEAL
+32 DAATHTAQSQITEAL
-47 KILSGEPAIMCYFG
+47 KILSAEPAIMCYFG
-61 LLELKPIDDP
+61 LLELKPVDDP

-129 VNLLASNLI
+129 VNLLSSNLI

-186 FAHLLKEWRNQQ
+186 FAHLLKEWRDQQ
-198 NNMKQSVEQQMQQQI
+198 NNMKQSVEQKIQQQMQQQ
-213 QQQRQSQGQGQ
+213 RQQGQNGQ
-224 GQQQQQNGKG
+224 GQQQQSQNGE
-234 QKQQKQNGQGQ
+234 GQ
-245 SGQQQQQNGQQGQQ
+245 SGQQ
-259 GQQGQNGQ
+259 
-267 QGQSGQQNGQNQNG
+267 QNG
-281 QNGQNQNGQNGDG
+281 QNGQNG
-294 QGADAQDNDNKN
+294 QGE
-306 MNGQSQGGQ
+306 
-315 NGQNQGQ
+315 GQNQRQ
-322 GQNGQNGEGEGEG
+322 GD
-335 QGQGQEGQG
+335 
-344 QGQSGQGSQGQG
+344 SQGQ
-356 QGQGNGSDSDSQS
+356 Q
-369 QGQNGQGSQGAGNGG
+369 GQGSQGAG

-389 NGKGDTTNKS
+389 N
-399 GQPGDG
+399 
-405 QSQGQGQGQGNGQGD
+405 GNGQGD
-420 MSNAVHDLMQQLNN
+420 MSTAVHDLMQQLDN
-434 MQRNA
+434 MQRNS
-439 PDLRGAKV
+439 PDLRGAKE
-447 KRQSDA
+447 KRSSDA
-453 GSAMDDYFDTSERHA
+453 GNAMDDYFDSSERHA

-478 DLIDEKIQQIT
+478 DLVDEKIQQIT

-607 LKRKEKNFELIGR
+607 LKRKEKNFELVGR

-640 GLIFFTDNGFN
+640 GLVFFTDNGFN
-651 WSRPKNKWA
+651 WDRPKNKWA

-675 EWVRYHLSMKDIK
+675 DWVRYHLSMKDIK

>member
-1 MAQKIDATTA
+1 MAQSIDTTT
-11 LQIKAIAGMLD
+11 LQNMTIGGA
-22 AMKPHTKEEF
+22 PSHTKEEF
-32 DNATHEAQSQITEAL
+32 DAATHTAQSQITEAL
-47 KILSGEPAIMCYFG
+47 KILSAEPAIMCYFG
-61 LLELKPIDDP
+61 LLELKPVDDP

-186 FAHLLKEWRNQQ
+186 FAHLLKEWRDQQ
-198 NNMKQSVEQQMQQQI
+198 NSMKQSVEQQIQQQM
-213 QQQRQSQGQGQ
+213 QQQRQQGQNGQ
-224 GQQQQQNGKG
+224 GQQQQSQNGE
-234 QKQQKQNGQGQ
+234 GQ
-245 SGQQQQQNGQQGQQ
+245 SGQQQNGQN

-267 QGQSGQQNGQNQNG
+267 GE
-281 QNGQNQNGQNGDG
+281 
-294 QGADAQDNDNKN
+294 
-306 MNGQSQGGQ
+306 
-315 NGQNQGQ
+315 GQNQGQ
-322 GQNGQNGEGEGEG
+322 G
-335 QGQGQEGQG
+335 
-344 QGQSGQGSQGQG
+344 GSQGQ
-356 QGQGNGSDSDSQS
+356 Q
-369 QGQNGQGSQGAGNGG
+369 GQGSQGAG

-389 NGKGDTTNKS
+389 N
-399 GQPGDG
+399 
-405 QSQGQGQGQGNGQGD
+405 GNGQGD
-420 MSNAVHDLMQQLNN
+420 MSSAVHDLMQQLDN
-434 MQRNA
+434 MQRNS
-439 PDLRGAKV
+439 PDLRGAKE
-447 KRQSDA
+447 KRSSDA
-453 GSAMDDYFDTSERHA
+453 GNAMDDYFDSSERHA

-478 DLIDEKIQQIT
+478 DLVDEKIQQIT

-607 LKRKEKNFELIGR
+607 LKRKEKNFELVGR

-640 GLIFFTDNGFN
+640 GLVFFTDNGFN
-651 WSRPKNKWA
+651 WDRPKNKWA

-666 STESACEPP
+666 STENACEPP
-675 EWVRYHLSMKDIK
+675 DWVRYHLSMKDIK

>member
-1 MAQKIDATTA
+1 MAQSIDTTT
-11 LQIKAIAGMLD
+11 LQNIIIGGA
-22 AMKPHTKEEF
+22 PSHTKEEF
-32 DNATHEAQSQITEAL
+32 DAATHTAQSQITEAL
-47 KILSGEPAIMCYFG
+47 KILSAEPAIMCYFG
-61 LLELKPIDDP
+61 LLELKPVDDP

-198 NNMKQSVEQQMQQQI
+198 NSMKQSVEQKIQQQMQQQ
-213 QQQRQSQGQGQ
+213 R
-224 GQQQQQNGKG
+224 
-234 QKQQKQNGQGQ
+234 
-245 SGQQQQQNGQQGQQ
+245 QQGQD
-259 GQQGQNGQ
+259 G
-267 QGQSGQQNGQNQNG
+267 QGQSGQQNGQDQ
-281 QNGQNQNGQNGDG
+281 
-294 QGADAQDNDNKN
+294 
-306 MNGQSQGGQ
+306 QSQ
-315 NGQNQGQ
+315 N
-322 GQNGQNGEGEGEG
+322 
-335 QGQGQEGQG
+335 G
-344 QGQSGQGSQGQG
+344 QGQSGDGQDQQGQDGQG
-356 QGQGNGSDSDSQS
+356 QSS
-369 QGQNGQGSQGAGNGG
+369 
-384 MGGDG
+384 
-389 NGKGDTTNKS
+389 
-399 GQPGDG
+399 DG
-405 QSQGQGQGQGNGQGD
+405 QSQEQGQGQGNGQGQGQGQGD
-420 MSNAVHDLMQQLNN
+420 MSSAVHDLMQQLDN
-434 MQRNA
+434 MQRNS
-439 PDLRGAKV
+439 PDLRGAKE
-447 KRQSDA
+447 KRSSDA
-453 GSAMDDYFDTSERHA
+453 GNAMDDYFDSSERHA

-478 DLIDEKIQQIT
+478 DLVDEKIQQIT

-607 LKRKEKNFELIGR
+607 LKRKEKNFELVGR

-640 GLIFFTDNGFN
+640 GLVFFTDNGFN
-651 WSRPKNKWA
+651 WERPKNKWA

-675 EWVRYHLSMKDIK
+675 DWVRYHLSMKDIK

>member
-1 MAQKIDATTA
+1 MAQRIDTTT
-11 LQIKAIAGMLD
+11 LQNMTIGGA
-22 AMKPHTKEEF
+22 PSHTKEEF
-32 DNATHEAQSQITEAL
+32 DAATHAAQSQITEAL
-47 KILSGEPAIMCYFG
+47 KILSAEPAIMCYFG
-61 LLELKPIDDP
+61 LLELKPVDDP

-129 VNLLASNLI
+129 VNLLSSNLI

-198 NNMKQSVEQQMQQQI
+198 NSMKQSVEQKIQQQMQQQR
-213 QQQRQSQGQGQ
+213 QQA
-224 GQQQQQNGKG
+224 
-234 QKQQKQNGQGQ
+234 QNGQGQ
-245 SGQQQQQNGQQGQQ
+245 SGQQQQ
-259 GQQGQNGQ
+259 
-267 QGQSGQQNGQNQNG
+267 S
-281 QNGQNQNGQNGDG
+281 
-294 QGADAQDNDNKN
+294 
-306 MNGQSQGGQ
+306 
-315 NGQNQGQ
+315 
-322 GQNGQNGEGEGEG
+322 QNGEG
-335 QGQGQEGQG
+335 QSG
-344 QGQSGQGSQGQG
+344 QGQSGDGQDQQSQNGQGQSGDGQGQQSQNGQGQQSQNGQG
-356 QGQGNGSDSDSQS
+356 QGQGNGL
-369 QGQNGQGSQGAGNGG
+369 
-384 MGGDG
+384 
-389 NGKGDTTNKS
+389 
-399 GQPGDG
+399 
-405 QSQGQGQGQGNGQGD
+405 GQGD
-420 MSNAVHDLMQQLNN
+420 MSSAVHDLMQQLDN
-434 MQRNA
+434 MQRNS
-439 PDLRGAKV
+439 PDLRGAKE
-447 KRQSDA
+447 KRTSDA
-453 GSAMDDYFDTSERHA
+453 GNAMDDYFDSSERHA

-478 DLIDEKIQQIT
+478 DLVDEKIQQIT

-607 LKRKEKNFELIGR
+607 LKRKEKNFELVGR

-640 GLIFFTDNGFN
+640 GLVFFTDNGFN
-651 WSRPKNKWA
+651 WERPKNKWA

-666 STESACEPP
+666 STESADEPP
-675 EWVRYHLSMKDIK
+675 DWVRYHLSMKDIK

>member
-1 MAQKIDATTA
+1 MAQRIDTTT
-11 LQIKAIAGMLD
+11 LQNMTIGGA
-22 AMKPHTKEEF
+22 PSHTKEEF
-32 DNATHEAQSQITEAL
+32 DVATHAAQTQITEAL
-47 KILSGEPAIMCYFG
+47 KILSAEPAIMCYFG
-61 LLELKPIDDP
+61 LLELKPVDDP

-129 VNLLASNLI
+129 VNLLSSNLI

-161 TYAQVK
+161 TYTQVK

-186 FAHLLKEWRNQQ
+186 FAHLLKEWRDQQ
-198 NNMKQSVEQQMQQQI
+198 NSMKQSVEQKIQQQMQQQ
-213 QQQRQSQGQGQ
+213 RQQGQNGQ
-224 GQQQQQNGKG
+224 GQQQQSQNGE
-234 QKQQKQNGQGQ
+234 GQ
-245 SGQQQQQNGQQGQQ
+245 SGQQQN
-259 GQQGQNGQ
+259 GQNGQ
-267 QGQSGQQNGQNQNG
+267 QCQNGQG
-281 QNGQNQNGQNGDG
+281 E
-294 QGADAQDNDNKN
+294 
-306 MNGQSQGGQ
+306 
-315 NGQNQGQ
+315 GQNQGQ
-322 GQNGQNGEGEGEG
+322 GDS
-335 QGQGQEGQG
+335 
-344 QGQSGQGSQGQG
+344 QSQQGQGSQG
-356 QGQGNGSDSDSQS
+356 D
-369 QGQNGQGSQGAGNGG
+369 G

-389 NGKGDTTNKS
+389 NG
-399 GQPGDG
+399 
-405 QSQGQGQGQGNGQGD
+405 NGQGD
-420 MSNAVHDLMQQLNN
+420 MSSTVHDLMQQLDN
-434 MQRNA
+434 MQRNS
-439 PDLRGAKV
+439 PDLRSAKE
-447 KRQSDA
+447 KRSSDA
-453 GSAMDDYFDTSERHA
+453 GNAMDDYFDSSERHA

-478 DLIDEKIQQIT
+478 DLVDEKIQQIT

-607 LKRKEKNFELIGR
+607 LKRKEKNFELVGR

-640 GLIFFTDNGFN
+640 GLVFFTDNGFN
-651 WSRPKNKWA
+651 WDRPKNKWA

-675 EWVRYHLSMKDIK
+675 DWVRYHLSMKDIK

>member
-1 MAQKIDATTA
+1 MAQSIDTTT
-11 LQIKAIAGMLD
+11 LQNMTIGGA
-22 AMKPHTKEEF
+22 PSHTKEEF
-32 DNATHEAQSQITEAL
+32 DVATHAAQTQITEAL
-47 KILSGEPAIMCYFG
+47 KILSAEPAIMCYFG
-61 LLELKPIDDP
+61 LLELKPVDDP

-91 PFFINRLDD
+91 PFFIVRLDD

-129 VNLLASNLI
+129 VNLLSSNLI

-186 FAHLLKEWRNQQ
+186 FAHLLKEWRDQQ
-198 NNMKQSVEQQMQQQI
+198 NSMKQSVEQQIQQQM
-213 QQQRQSQGQGQ
+213 QQQRQQG
-224 GQQQQQNGKG
+224 
-234 QKQQKQNGQGQ
+234 QNGQGQ
-245 SGQQQQQNGQQGQQ
+245 SGQQNGQDQ
-259 GQQGQNGQ
+259 
-267 QGQSGQQNGQNQNG
+267 
-281 QNGQNQNGQNGDG
+281 
-294 QGADAQDNDNKN
+294 
-306 MNGQSQGGQ
+306 QSQ
-315 NGQNQGQ
+315 N
-322 GQNGQNGEGEGEG
+322 
-335 QGQGQEGQG
+335 G
-344 QGQSGQGSQGQG
+344 QGQSGDGQD
-356 QGQGNGSDSDSQS
+356 QQS
-369 QGQNGQGSQGAGNGG
+369 QNGQGQS
-384 MGGDG
+384 
-389 NGKGDTTNKS
+389 S
-399 GQPGDG
+399 DG
-405 QSQGQGQGQGNGQGD
+405 QSQEQGQGQGNGQGQGQGQGD
-420 MSNAVHDLMQQLNN
+420 MSSAVHDLMQQLDN
-434 MQRNA
+434 MQRNS
-439 PDLRGAKV
+439 PDLRGAKE
-447 KRQSDA
+447 KRSSDA
-453 GSAMDDYFDTSERHA
+453 GNAMDDYFDSSERHA

-478 DLIDEKIQQIT
+478 DLVDEKIQQIT

-607 LKRKEKNFELIGR
+607 LKRKEKNFELVGR

-640 GLIFFTDNGFN
+640 GLVFFTDNGFN
-651 WSRPKNKWA
+651 WDRPKNKWA

-666 STESACEPP
+666 STENACEPP
-675 EWVRYHLSMKDIK
+675 DWVRYHLSMKDIK

>member
-1 MAQKIDATTA
+1 MAQRIDTTT
-11 LQIKAIAGMLD
+11 LQNMTIGGS
-22 AMKPHTKEEF
+22 PSHTKEEF
-32 DNATHEAQSQITEAL
+32 DVATHAAQTQITEAL
-47 KILSGEPAIMCYFG
+47 KILSAEPAIMCYFG
-61 LLELKPIDDP
+61 LLELKPVDDP

-186 FAHLLKEWRNQQ
+186 FAHLLKEWRDQQ
-198 NNMKQSVEQQMQQQI
+198 NSMKQSVEQKIQQQMQQQR
-213 QQQRQSQGQGQ
+213 QQS
-224 GQQQQQNGKG
+224 
-234 QKQQKQNGQGQ
+234 QNGQGQ
-245 SGQQQQQNGQQGQQ
+245 SGQQNGQDQ
-259 GQQGQNGQ
+259 
-267 QGQSGQQNGQNQNG
+267 
-281 QNGQNQNGQNGDG
+281 
-294 QGADAQDNDNKN
+294 
-306 MNGQSQGGQ
+306 QSQ
-315 NGQNQGQ
+315 N
-322 GQNGQNGEGEGEG
+322 
-335 QGQGQEGQG
+335 G
-344 QGQSGQGSQGQG
+344 QGQSGDGQD
-356 QGQGNGSDSDSQS
+356 QQS
-369 QGQNGQGSQGAGNGG
+369 QNGQGQS
-384 MGGDG
+384 
-389 NGKGDTTNKS
+389 S
-399 GQPGDG
+399 DG
-405 QSQGQGQGQGNGQGD
+405 QSQEQGQGQGNGQGQGQGQGD
-420 MSNAVHDLMQQLNN
+420 MSSAVHDLMQQLDN
-434 MQRNA
+434 MQRNS
-439 PDLRGAKV
+439 PDLRGAKE
-447 KRQSDA
+447 KRSSDA
-453 GSAMDDYFDTSERHA
+453 GNAMDDYFDSSERHA

-478 DLIDEKIQQIT
+478 DLVDEKIQQIT

-501 VSGMLKQM
+501 ISGMLKQM

-607 LKRKEKNFELIGR
+607 LKRKEKNFELVGR

-640 GLIFFTDNGFN
+640 GLVFFTDNGFN
-651 WSRPKNKWA
+651 WDRPKNKWA

-675 EWVRYHLSMKDIK
+675 DWVRYHLSMKDIK

>member
-1 MAQKIDATTA
+1 MAQRIDTTT
-11 LQIKAIAGMLD
+11 LQNMTIGGS
-22 AMKPHTKEEF
+22 PSHTKEEF
-32 DNATHEAQSQITEAL
+32 DVATHAAQTQITEAL
-47 KILSGEPAIMCYFG
+47 KILSAEPAIMCYFG
-61 LLELKPIDDP
+61 LLELKPVDDP

-129 VNLLASNLI
+129 VNLLSSNLI

-186 FAHLLKEWRNQQ
+186 FAHLLKEWRDQQ
-198 NNMKQSVEQQMQQQI
+198 NSMKQSVEQKIQQQMQQQ
-213 QQQRQSQGQGQ
+213 RQQGQNGQ
-224 GQQQQQNGKG
+224 GQQQQSQNGE
-234 QKQQKQNGQGQ
+234 GQ
-245 SGQQQQQNGQQGQQ
+245 SGQQQNGQN

-267 QGQSGQQNGQNQNG
+267 GE
-281 QNGQNQNGQNGDG
+281 
-294 QGADAQDNDNKN
+294 
-306 MNGQSQGGQ
+306 
-315 NGQNQGQ
+315 GQNQGQ
-322 GQNGQNGEGEGEG
+322 GDS
-335 QGQGQEGQG
+335 
-344 QGQSGQGSQGQG
+344 QSQQGQGSQG
-356 QGQGNGSDSDSQS
+356 D
-369 QGQNGQGSQGAGNGG
+369 G

-389 NGKGDTTNKS
+389 NG
-399 GQPGDG
+399 
-405 QSQGQGQGQGNGQGD
+405 NGQGD
-420 MSNAVHDLMQQLNN
+420 MSSTVHDLMQQLDN
-434 MQRNA
+434 MQRNS
-439 PDLRGAKV
+439 PDLRSAKE
-447 KRQSDA
+447 KRSSDA
-453 GSAMDDYFDTSERHA
+453 GNAMDDYFDSSERHA

-478 DLIDEKIQQIT
+478 DLVDEKIQQIT

-607 LKRKEKNFELIGR
+607 LKRKEKNFELVGR

-640 GLIFFTDNGFN
+640 GLVFFTDNGFN
-651 WSRPKNKWA
+651 WERPKNKWA

-666 STESACEPP
+666 STENACEPP
-675 EWVRYHLSMKDIK
+675 DWVRYHLSMKDIK

>member
-1 MAQKIDATTA
+1 MAQRIDTTT
-11 LQIKAIAGMLD
+11 LQNMTIGGA
-22 AMKPHTKEEF
+22 PSHTKEEF
-32 DNATHEAQSQITEAL
+32 DAATHAAQSQITEAL
-47 KILSGEPAIMCYFG
+47 KILSAEPAIMCYFG
-61 LLELKPIDDP
+61 LLELKPVDDP

-129 VNLLASNLI
+129 VNLLSSNLI

-198 NNMKQSVEQQMQQQI
+198 NSMKQSVEQKIQQQMQQQR
-213 QQQRQSQGQGQ
+213 QQA
-224 GQQQQQNGKG
+224 
-234 QKQQKQNGQGQ
+234 QNGQGQ
-245 SGQQQQQNGQQGQQ
+245 SGQQQQ
-259 GQQGQNGQ
+259 
-267 QGQSGQQNGQNQNG
+267 S
-281 QNGQNQNGQNGDG
+281 
-294 QGADAQDNDNKN
+294 
-306 MNGQSQGGQ
+306 
-315 NGQNQGQ
+315 
-322 GQNGQNGEGEGEG
+322 QNGEG
-335 QGQGQEGQG
+335 QSG
-344 QGQSGQGSQGQG
+344 QGQSGDGQDQQSQNGQGQSGDGQGQQSQNGQGQQSQNGQGQQSQNGQG
-356 QGQGNGSDSDSQS
+356 QGQGNGL
-369 QGQNGQGSQGAGNGG
+369 
-384 MGGDG
+384 
-389 NGKGDTTNKS
+389 
-399 GQPGDG
+399 
-405 QSQGQGQGQGNGQGD
+405 GQGD
-420 MSNAVHDLMQQLNN
+420 MSSAVHDLMQQLDN
-434 MQRNA
+434 MQRNS
-439 PDLRGAKV
+439 PDLRGAKE
-447 KRQSDA
+447 KRTSDA
-453 GSAMDDYFDTSERHA
+453 GNAMDDYFDSSERHA

-478 DLIDEKIQQIT
+478 DLVDEKIQQIT

-607 LKRKEKNFELIGR
+607 LKRKEKNFELVGR

-640 GLIFFTDNGFN
+640 GLVFFTDNGFN
-651 WSRPKNKWA
+651 WDRPKNKWA

-666 STESACEPP
+666 STESADEPP
-675 EWVRYHLSMKDIK
+675 DWVRYHLSMKDIK

>member
-1 MAQKIDATTA
+1 MAQSIDTTT
-11 LQIKAIAGMLD
+11 LQNMTIGGS
-22 AMKPHTKEEF
+22 PSHTKEEF
-32 DNATHEAQSQITEAL
+32 DVATHAAQTQITEAL
-47 KILSGEPAIMCYFG
+47 KILSAEPAIMCYFG
-61 LLELKPIDDP
+61 LLELKPVDDP

-129 VNLLASNLI
+129 VNLLSSNLI

-186 FAHLLKEWRNQQ
+186 FAHLLKEWRDQQ
-198 NNMKQSVEQQMQQQI
+198 NSMKQYVEQKIQQQMQQQR
-213 QQQRQSQGQGQ
+213 QQGQDGQGQ
-224 GQQQQQNGKG
+224 SGQQNDQDQQS
-234 QKQQKQNGQGQ
+234 QNGQGQ
-245 SGQQQQQNGQQGQQ
+245 SG
-259 GQQGQNGQ
+259 
-267 QGQSGQQNGQNQNG
+267 
-281 QNGQNQNGQNGDG
+281 DG
-294 QGADAQDNDNKN
+294 QDQ
-306 MNGQSQGGQ
+306 QSQ
-315 NGQNQGQ
+315 N
-322 GQNGQNGEGEGEG
+322 
-335 QGQGQEGQG
+335 G
-344 QGQSGQGSQGQG
+344 QGQSS
-356 QGQGNGSDSDSQS
+356 
-369 QGQNGQGSQGAGNGG
+369 
-384 MGGDG
+384 
-389 NGKGDTTNKS
+389 
-399 GQPGDG
+399 DG
-405 QSQGQGQGQGNGQGD
+405 QSQEQGQGQGNGQGQGQGQGQGD
-420 MSNAVHDLMQQLNN
+420 MSSTVHDLMQQLDN
-434 MQRNA
+434 MQRNS
-439 PDLRGAKV
+439 PDLRGAKE
-447 KRQSDA
+447 KRSSDA
-453 GSAMDDYFDTSERHA
+453 GNAMDDYFDSSERHA

-478 DLIDEKIQQIT
+478 DLVDEKIQQIT

-607 LKRKEKNFELIGR
+607 LKRKEKNFELVGR

-640 GLIFFTDNGFN
+640 GLVFFTDNGFN
-651 WSRPKNKWA
+651 WDRPKNKWA

-666 STESACEPP
+666 STENACEPP
-675 EWVRYHLSMKDIK
+675 DWVRYHLSMKDIK

>member
-1 MAQKIDATTA
+1 MAQRIDTTT
-11 LQIKAIAGMLD
+11 LQNMTIGGA
-22 AMKPHTKEEF
+22 PSHTKEEF
-32 DNATHEAQSQITEAL
+32 DAATHAAQSQITEAL
-47 KILSGEPAIMCYFG
+47 KILSAEPAIMCYFG
-61 LLELKPIDDP
+61 LLELKPVDDP

-129 VNLLASNLI
+129 VNLLSSNLI

-198 NNMKQSVEQQMQQQI
+198 NSMKQSVEQKIQQQMQQQR
-213 QQQRQSQGQGQ
+213 QQA
-224 GQQQQQNGKG
+224 
-234 QKQQKQNGQGQ
+234 QNGQGQ
-245 SGQQQQQNGQQGQQ
+245 SGQQQQ
-259 GQQGQNGQ
+259 
-267 QGQSGQQNGQNQNG
+267 S
-281 QNGQNQNGQNGDG
+281 
-294 QGADAQDNDNKN
+294 
-306 MNGQSQGGQ
+306 
-315 NGQNQGQ
+315 
-322 GQNGQNGEGEGEG
+322 QNGEG
-335 QGQGQEGQG
+335 QSG
-344 QGQSGQGSQGQG
+344 QGQSGDGQDQQSQNGQGQSGDGQGQQSQNGQGQQSQNGQGQQSQNGQG
-356 QGQGNGSDSDSQS
+356 QGQGNGL
-369 QGQNGQGSQGAGNGG
+369 
-384 MGGDG
+384 
-389 NGKGDTTNKS
+389 
-399 GQPGDG
+399 
-405 QSQGQGQGQGNGQGD
+405 GQGD
-420 MSNAVHDLMQQLNN
+420 MSSAVHDLMQQLDN
-434 MQRNA
+434 MQRNS
-439 PDLRGAKV
+439 PDLRGAKE
-447 KRQSDA
+447 KRTSDA
-453 GSAMDDYFDTSERHA
+453 GNAMDDYFDSSERHA

-478 DLIDEKIQQIT
+478 DLVDEKIQQIT

-607 LKRKEKNFELIGR
+607 LKRKEKNFELVGR

-640 GLIFFTDNGFN
+640 GLVFFTDNGFN
-651 WSRPKNKWA
+651 WERPKNKWA

-666 STESACEPP
+666 STESADEPP
-675 EWVRYHLSMKDIK
+675 DWVRYHLSMKDIK

>member
-1 MAQKIDATTA
+1 MAQRIDTTT
-11 LQIKAIAGMLD
+11 LQNMTIGGA
-22 AMKPHTKEEF
+22 PSHTKEEF
-32 DNATHEAQSQITEAL
+32 DAATHAAQSQITEAL
-47 KILSGEPAIMCYFG
+47 KILSAEPAIMCYFG
-61 LLELKPIDDP
+61 LLELKPVDDP

-129 VNLLASNLI
+129 VNLLSSNLI

-198 NNMKQSVEQQMQQQI
+198 NSMKQSVEQKIQQQMQQQR
-213 QQQRQSQGQGQ
+213 QQA
-224 GQQQQQNGKG
+224 
-234 QKQQKQNGQGQ
+234 QNGQGQ
-245 SGQQQQQNGQQGQQ
+245 SGQQQQ
-259 GQQGQNGQ
+259 
-267 QGQSGQQNGQNQNG
+267 S
-281 QNGQNQNGQNGDG
+281 
-294 QGADAQDNDNKN
+294 
-306 MNGQSQGGQ
+306 
-315 NGQNQGQ
+315 
-322 GQNGQNGEGEGEG
+322 QNGEG
-335 QGQGQEGQG
+335 QSG
-344 QGQSGQGSQGQG
+344 QGQSGDGQDQQSQNGQGQSGDGQDQQSQNGQGQSGDGQGQQSQNGQGQQSQNGQG
-356 QGQGNGSDSDSQS
+356 QGQGNGL
-369 QGQNGQGSQGAGNGG
+369 
-384 MGGDG
+384 
-389 NGKGDTTNKS
+389 
-399 GQPGDG
+399 
-405 QSQGQGQGQGNGQGD
+405 GQGD
-420 MSNAVHDLMQQLNN
+420 MSSAVHDLMQQLDN
-434 MQRNA
+434 MQRNS
-439 PDLRGAKV
+439 PDLRGAKE
-447 KRQSDA
+447 KRTSDA
-453 GSAMDDYFDTSERHA
+453 GNAMDDYFDSSERHA

-478 DLIDEKIQQIT
+478 DLVDEKIQQIT

-607 LKRKEKNFELIGR
+607 LKRKEKNFELVGR

-640 GLIFFTDNGFN
+640 GLVFFTDNGFN
-651 WSRPKNKWA
+651 WERPKNKWA

-666 STESACEPP
+666 STESADEPP
-675 EWVRYHLSMKDIK
+675 DWVRYHLSMKDIK

>member
-1 MAQKIDATTA
+1 MAQRIDTTT
-11 LQIKAIAGMLD
+11 LQNMTIGGA
-22 AMKPHTKEEF
+22 PSHTKEEF
-32 DNATHEAQSQITEAL
+32 DAATHAAQSQITEAL
-47 KILSGEPAIMCYFG
+47 KILSAEPAIMCYFG
-61 LLELKPIDDP
+61 LLELKPVDDP

-129 VNLLASNLI
+129 VNLLSSNLI

-198 NNMKQSVEQQMQQQI
+198 NSMKQSVEQKIQQQMQQQR
-213 QQQRQSQGQGQ
+213 QQA
-224 GQQQQQNGKG
+224 
-234 QKQQKQNGQGQ
+234 QNGQGQ
-245 SGQQQQQNGQQGQQ
+245 SGQQQQ
-259 GQQGQNGQ
+259 
-267 QGQSGQQNGQNQNG
+267 S
-281 QNGQNQNGQNGDG
+281 
-294 QGADAQDNDNKN
+294 
-306 MNGQSQGGQ
+306 
-315 NGQNQGQ
+315 
-322 GQNGQNGEGEGEG
+322 QNGEG
-335 QGQGQEGQG
+335 QSG
-344 QGQSGQGSQGQG
+344 QGQSGDGQDQQSQNGQGQSGDGQDQQSQNGQGQQSQNGQGQQSQNGQG
-356 QGQGNGSDSDSQS
+356 QGQGNGL
-369 QGQNGQGSQGAGNGG
+369 
-384 MGGDG
+384 
-389 NGKGDTTNKS
+389 
-399 GQPGDG
+399 
-405 QSQGQGQGQGNGQGD
+405 GQGD
-420 MSNAVHDLMQQLNN
+420 MSSAVHDLMQQLDN
-434 MQRNA
+434 MQRNS
-439 PDLRGAKV
+439 PDLRGAKE
-447 KRQSDA
+447 KRTSDA
-453 GSAMDDYFDTSERHA
+453 GNAMDDYFDSSERHA

-478 DLIDEKIQQIT
+478 DLVDEKIQQIT

-607 LKRKEKNFELIGR
+607 LKRKEKNFELVGR

-640 GLIFFTDNGFN
+640 GLVFFTDNGFN
-651 WSRPKNKWA
+651 WERPKNKWA

-666 STESACEPP
+666 STESADEPP
-675 EWVRYHLSMKDIK
+675 DWVRYHLSMKDIK

>member
-1 MAQKIDATTA
+1 MAQNIDTTI
-11 LQIKAIAGMLD
+11 LQNMTIGGA
-22 AMKPHTKEEF
+22 PSHTKEEF
-32 DNATHEAQSQITEAL
+32 DAATHTAQSQITEAL
-47 KILSGEPAIMCYFG
+47 KILSAEPAIMCYFG
-61 LLELKPIDDP
+61 LLELKPVDDP

-79 RNGSSVAGLDYN
+79 RNGSSVTGLDYN

-129 VNLLASNLI
+129 VNLLSSNLI

-198 NNMKQSVEQQMQQQI
+198 DNMKQSVEQQIQQQM
-213 QQQRQSQGQGQ
+213 QQQRQQGQTG
-224 GQQQQQNGKG
+224 
-234 QKQQKQNGQGQ
+234 
-245 SGQQQQQNGQQGQQ
+245 QGQQ
-259 GQQGQNGQ
+259 GQQSQSG
-267 QGQSGQQNGQNQNG
+267 QGQSGQQNGQDQ
-281 QNGQNQNGQNGDG
+281 
-294 QGADAQDNDNKN
+294 
-306 MNGQSQGGQ
+306 QSQ
-315 NGQNQGQ
+315 N
-322 GQNGQNGEGEGEG
+322 
-335 QGQGQEGQG
+335 
-344 QGQSGQGSQGQG
+344 
-356 QGQGNGSDSDSQS
+356 
-369 QGQNGQGSQGAGNGG
+369 
-384 MGGDG
+384 
-389 NGKGDTTNKS
+389 
-399 GQPGDG
+399 
-405 QSQGQGQGQGNGQGD
+405 GQGQGQGNGQSQEQGQGQGNGLGQGD
-420 MSNAVHDLMQQLNN
+420 MSSAVHDLMQQLDN
-434 MQRNA
+434 MQRNS
-439 PDLRGAKV
+439 PDLRGAKE
-447 KRQSDA
+447 KRSSDA
-453 GSAMDDYFDTSERHA
+453 GNAMDDYFDASERHA

-607 LKRKEKNFELIGR
+607 LKRKEKNFELVGR

-640 GLIFFTDNGFN
+640 GLVFFTDNGFN
-651 WSRPKNKWA
+651 WERPKNKWA

-666 STESACEPP
+666 STENADEPP
-675 EWVRYHLSMKDIK
+675 DWVRYHLSMKDIK

>member
-1 MAQKIDATTA
+1 MAQQIDANTA

-32 DNATHEAQSQITEAL
+32 ENATHQAQSQITEAL

-91 PFFINRLDD
+91 PFWINRLDD

-129 VNLLASNLI
+129 VNLLSSNLI

-186 FAHLLKEWRNQQ
+186 FAHLLKEWREQQ
-198 NNMKQSVEQQMQQQI
+198 NKMKQSVEQQMQQAR
-213 QQQRQSQGQGQ
+213 QQQSKGQQGQGQ
-224 GQQQQQNGKG
+224 GQSQQQNGKG
-234 QKQQKQNGQGQ
+234 QKQQQQNG
-245 SGQQQQQNGQQGQQ
+245 QNGQQGQN
-259 GQQGQNGQ
+259 GQNQNGQ
-267 QGQSGQQNGQNQNG
+267 QGQSGQQQNGQNGQQGQNQNGQHGDGQGADGQDPDNQNMNGQNQNG
-281 QNGQNQNGQNGDG
+281 QNGQNQ
-294 QGADAQDNDNKN
+294 
-306 MNGQSQGGQ
+306 
-315 NGQNQGQ
+315 
-322 GQNGQNGEGEGEG
+322 GQNGQNGQGQQGQNGEG
-335 QGQGQEGQG
+335 QGEGQ
-344 QGQSGQGSQGQG
+344 QGQG
-356 QGQGNGSDSDSQS
+356 QGEGQDQGQGEGSDGNGQS
-369 QGQNGQGSQGAGNGG
+369 QGQQGQGSQGAGNGNGG

-389 NGKGDTTNKS
+389 NGKNGTTNKG

-405 QSQGQGQGQGNGQGD
+405 SQGQGQGQGNGQGGSD
-420 MSNAVHDLMQQLNN
+420 MSNAIHDLMQQLDN

-447 KRQSDA
+447 KRPSDA
-453 GSAMDDYFDTSERHA
+453 GNAMDDYFNTDERHA

-567 CSGSMSDDD
+567 CSGSMSDEN

-607 LKRKEKNFELIGR
+607 LKRKEKNFELVGR

-651 WSRPKNKWA
+651 WERPKNKWA

-666 STESACEPP
+666 STEDACEPP
-675 EWVRYHLSMKDIK
+675 DWVRYHLSMKDIK
-688 DYEK
+688 DYENR

>member
-1 MAQKIDATTA
+1 MAQRIDTTT
-11 LQIKAIAGMLD
+11 LQNMTIGGA
-22 AMKPHTKEEF
+22 PSHTKEEF
-32 DNATHEAQSQITEAL
+32 DAATHAAQSQITEAL
-47 KILSGEPAIMCYFG
+47 KILSAEPAIMCYFG
-61 LLELKPIDDP
+61 LLELKPVDDP

-129 VNLLASNLI
+129 VNLLSSNLI

-198 NNMKQSVEQQMQQQI
+198 NSMKQSVEQKIQQQMQQQR
-213 QQQRQSQGQGQ
+213 QQA
-224 GQQQQQNGKG
+224 
-234 QKQQKQNGQGQ
+234 QNGQGQ
-245 SGQQQQQNGQQGQQ
+245 SGQQQQ
-259 GQQGQNGQ
+259 
-267 QGQSGQQNGQNQNG
+267 S
-281 QNGQNQNGQNGDG
+281 
-294 QGADAQDNDNKN
+294 
-306 MNGQSQGGQ
+306 
-315 NGQNQGQ
+315 
-322 GQNGQNGEGEGEG
+322 QNGEG
-335 QGQGQEGQG
+335 QSG
-344 QGQSGQGSQGQG
+344 QGQSGDGQDQQSQNGQGQSGDGQDQQSQNGQGQSGDGQGQQSQNGQGQQSQNGQG
-356 QGQGNGSDSDSQS
+356 QGQGNGL
-369 QGQNGQGSQGAGNGG
+369 
-384 MGGDG
+384 
-389 NGKGDTTNKS
+389 
-399 GQPGDG
+399 
-405 QSQGQGQGQGNGQGD
+405 GQGD
-420 MSNAVHDLMQQLNN
+420 MSSAVHDLMQQLDN
-434 MQRNA
+434 MQRNS
-439 PDLRGAKV
+439 PDLRGAKE
-447 KRQSDA
+447 KRTSDA
-453 GSAMDDYFDTSERHA
+453 GNAMDDYFDSSERHA

-478 DLIDEKIQQIT
+478 DLVDEKIQQIT
-489 NHIASDASRWGN
+489 NHIASDASRGGN

-607 LKRKEKNFELIGR
+607 LKRKEKNFELVGR

-640 GLIFFTDNGFN
+640 GLVFFTDNGFN
-651 WSRPKNKWA
+651 WDRPKNKWA

-666 STESACEPP
+666 STESADEPP
-675 EWVRYHLSMKDIK
+675 DWVRYHLSMKDIK

>member
-1 MAQKIDATTA
+1 MAQRIDTT
-11 LQIKAIAGMLD
+11 LQNMTIGGA
-22 AMKPHTKEEF
+22 PSHTKEEF
-32 DNATHEAQSQITEAL
+32 DVATHAAQTQITEAL
-47 KILSGEPAIMCYFG
+47 KILSAEPAIMCYFG
-61 LLELKPIDDP
+61 LLELKPVDDP

-129 VNLLASNLI
+129 VNLLSSNLI

-186 FAHLLKEWRNQQ
+186 FAHLLKEWRDQQ
-198 NNMKQSVEQQMQQQI
+198 NSMKQSVEQKIQQQMQQQ
-213 QQQRQSQGQGQ
+213 R
-224 GQQQQQNGKG
+224 
-234 QKQQKQNGQGQ
+234 
-245 SGQQQQQNGQQGQQ
+245 QQGQD
-259 GQQGQNGQ
+259 G
-267 QGQSGQQNGQNQNG
+267 QGQSGQQNGQDQ
-281 QNGQNQNGQNGDG
+281 
-294 QGADAQDNDNKN
+294 
-306 MNGQSQGGQ
+306 QSQ
-315 NGQNQGQ
+315 N
-322 GQNGQNGEGEGEG
+322 
-335 QGQGQEGQG
+335 G
-344 QGQSGQGSQGQG
+344 QGQSGDGQD
-356 QGQGNGSDSDSQS
+356 QQS
-369 QGQNGQGSQGAGNGG
+369 QNGQGQS
-384 MGGDG
+384 
-389 NGKGDTTNKS
+389 S
-399 GQPGDG
+399 DG
-405 QSQGQGQGQGNGQGD
+405 QSQEQGQGQGNGQGQGQGQGD
-420 MSNAVHDLMQQLNN
+420 MSSTVHDLMQQLDN
-434 MQRNA
+434 MQRNS
-439 PDLRGAKV
+439 PDLRGAKE
-447 KRQSDA
+447 KRSSDA
-453 GSAMDDYFDTSERHA
+453 GNAMDDYFDSSERHA

-478 DLIDEKIQQIT
+478 DLVDEKIQQIT

-607 LKRKEKNFELIGR
+607 LKRKEKNFELVGR

-640 GLIFFTDNGFN
+640 GLVFFTDNGFN
-651 WSRPKNKWA
+651 WGRPKNKWA

-666 STESACEPP
+666 STENACEPP
-675 EWVRYHLSMKDIK
+675 DWVRYHLSMKDIK

>member
-1 MAQKIDATTA
+1 MAQSIDTTT
-11 LQIKAIAGMLD
+11 LQNMTIGGA
-22 AMKPHTKEEF
+22 PSHTKEEF
-32 DNATHEAQSQITEAL
+32 DAATHAAQTQITEAL
-47 KILSGEPAIMCYFG
+47 KILSAEPAIMCYFG
-61 LLELKPIDDP
+61 LLELKPVDDP

-129 VNLLASNLI
+129 VNLLSSNLI

-186 FAHLLKEWRNQQ
+186 FAHLLKEWRDQQ
-198 NNMKQSVEQQMQQQI
+198 NSMKQSVEQKIQQQMQQQ
-213 QQQRQSQGQGQ
+213 R
-224 GQQQQQNGKG
+224 
-234 QKQQKQNGQGQ
+234 
-245 SGQQQQQNGQQGQQ
+245 QQGQD
-259 GQQGQNGQ
+259 G
-267 QGQSGQQNGQNQNG
+267 QGQSGQQNGQDQ
-281 QNGQNQNGQNGDG
+281 
-294 QGADAQDNDNKN
+294 
-306 MNGQSQGGQ
+306 QSQ
-315 NGQNQGQ
+315 N
-322 GQNGQNGEGEGEG
+322 
-335 QGQGQEGQG
+335 G
-344 QGQSGQGSQGQG
+344 QGQSGDGQD
-356 QGQGNGSDSDSQS
+356 QQS
-369 QGQNGQGSQGAGNGG
+369 QNGQGQS
-384 MGGDG
+384 
-389 NGKGDTTNKS
+389 S
-399 GQPGDG
+399 DG
-405 QSQGQGQGQGNGQGD
+405 QSQEQGQGQGNGQGQGQGD
-420 MSNAVHDLMQQLNN
+420 MSSTVHDLMQQLDN
-434 MQRNA
+434 MQRNS
-439 PDLRGAKV
+439 PDLRGAKE
-447 KRQSDA
+447 KRSSDA
-453 GSAMDDYFDTSERHA
+453 GNAMDDYFDSSERHA

-478 DLIDEKIQQIT
+478 DLVDEKIQQIT

-607 LKRKEKNFELIGR
+607 LKRKEKNFELVGR

-640 GLIFFTDNGFN
+640 GLVFFTDNGFN
-651 WSRPKNKWA
+651 WERPKNKWA

-675 EWVRYHLSMKDIK
+675 DWVRYHLSMKDIK

>member
-1 MAQKIDATTA
+1 MAQQIDATTA
-11 LQIKAIAGMLD
+11 LQIKAIAGLLD

-32 DNATHEAQSQITEAL
+32 ENATHDAQTQITEAL

-198 NNMKQSVEQQMQQQI
+198 NNMKQSVEQQMQQKM
-213 QQQRQSQGQGQ
+213 QQQRQQGQNGQ
-224 GQQQQQNGKG
+224 GQQQQSQKQNGKG
-234 QKQQKQNGQGQ
+234 Q
-245 SGQQQQQNGQQGQQ
+245 SGQQGQQGQNGQQ

-281 QNGQNQNGQNGDG
+281 QNGQN
-294 QGADAQDNDNKN
+294 
-306 MNGQSQGGQ
+306 
-315 NGQNQGQ
+315 
-322 GQNGQNGEGEGEG
+322 GEGE
-335 QGQGQEGQG
+335 G

-356 QGQGNGSDSDSQS
+356 QGQGGSQGGGQS
-369 QGQNGQGSQGAGNGG
+369 QGQNSQGSQGAGNSGL
-384 MGGDG
+384 GGDG

-405 QSQGQGQGQGNGQGD
+405 QSHGNGQGQGNGQGD

-607 LKRKEKNFELIGR
+607 LKRKEKNFELVGR

-675 EWVRYHLSMKDIK
+675 DWVRYHLSMKDIK

>member
-1 MAQKIDATTA
+1 MAQSIDTTT
-11 LQIKAIAGMLD
+11 LQNMTIGGA
-22 AMKPHTKEEF
+22 PSHTKEEF
-32 DNATHEAQSQITEAL
+32 DAATHTAQSQITEAL
-47 KILSGEPAIMCYFG
+47 KILSAEPAIMCYFG
-61 LLELKPIDDP
+61 LLELKPVDDP

-186 FAHLLKEWRNQQ
+186 FAHLLKEWRDQQ
-198 NNMKQSVEQQMQQQI
+198 NSMKQSVEQQIQQQM
-213 QQQRQSQGQGQ
+213 QQQRQQGQNGQ
-224 GQQQQQNGKG
+224 GQQQQSQNGE
-234 QKQQKQNGQGQ
+234 GQ
-245 SGQQQQQNGQQGQQ
+245 SGQQQNGQN

-267 QGQSGQQNGQNQNG
+267 GE
-281 QNGQNQNGQNGDG
+281 
-294 QGADAQDNDNKN
+294 
-306 MNGQSQGGQ
+306 
-315 NGQNQGQ
+315 GQNQGQ
-322 GQNGQNGEGEGEG
+322 G
-335 QGQGQEGQG
+335 
-344 QGQSGQGSQGQG
+344 GSQGQ
-356 QGQGNGSDSDSQS
+356 Q
-369 QGQNGQGSQGAGNGG
+369 GQGSQGAG

-389 NGKGDTTNKS
+389 N
-399 GQPGDG
+399 
-405 QSQGQGQGQGNGQGD
+405 GNGQGD
-420 MSNAVHDLMQQLNN
+420 MSSAVHDLMQQLDN
-434 MQRNA
+434 MQRNS
-439 PDLRGAKV
+439 PDLRGAKE
-447 KRQSDA
+447 KRSSDA
-453 GSAMDDYFDTSERHA
+453 GNAMDDYFDSSERHA

-478 DLIDEKIQQIT
+478 DLVDEKIQQIT

-538 TRSKTNRRFG
+538 TRCKTNRRFG

-607 LKRKEKNFELIGR
+607 LKRKEKNFELVGR

-640 GLIFFTDNGFN
+640 GLVFFTDNGFN
-651 WSRPKNKWA
+651 WDRPKNKWA

-666 STESACEPP
+666 STENACEPP
-675 EWVRYHLSMKDIK
+675 DWVRYHLSMKDIK